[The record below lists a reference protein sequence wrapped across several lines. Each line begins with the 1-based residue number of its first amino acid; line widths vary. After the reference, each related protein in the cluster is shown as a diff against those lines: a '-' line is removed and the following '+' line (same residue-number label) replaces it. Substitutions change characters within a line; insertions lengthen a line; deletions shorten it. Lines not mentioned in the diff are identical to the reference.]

1 MQSPLR
7 YPGGKSDFVATVDK
21 ILRATNL
28 NGMPLCEPYAGSA
41 AVSLGLLSA
50 GTVKNATILERDP
63 LLFSFWKCV
72 FEKTDELV
80 TRFKDLPITL
90 ETWHNLQPLFKV
102 NDPMD
107 TNILD
112 LGVAGLF
119 FNRANFS
126 GILNGGPIGGK
137 DQASQ
142 YKIDCRTNK
151 DDLIKRLIS
160 IAKLS
165 NQVSVEYGD
174 AIDFIVRH
182 KRRRKE
188 FFYIDPPYFEKGNK
202 LYRHY
207 YKLSDHKKLAEVLRK
222 VKFPWIL
229 SYDSH
234 HVIEFFYED
243 FNIRKHNFRY
253 SVRSP
258 RNDEELLISNFDLPE
273 NLENWR

>member
-7 YPGGKSDFVATVDK
+7 YPGGKSDFVATVNQ
-21 ILRATNL
+21 ILNTTNL
-28 NGMPLCEPYAGSA
+28 QGLPLCEPYAGSA
-41 AVSLGLLSA
+41 AVSLGLLSS
-50 GTVKNATILERDP
+50 GTVSHATILERDP

-72 FEKTDELV
+72 FEKSEELIE
-80 TRFKDLPITL
+80 RFAELPITL
-90 ETWHNLQPLFKV
+90 ETWHSLQPWFKV
-102 NDPMD
+102 KEPTD

-137 DQASQ
+137 GQKSQ

-151 DDLIKRLIS
+151 EDLIKRLIS
-160 IAKLS
+160 LAKLS
-165 NQVSVEYGD
+165 NRVTVEYGD
-174 AIDFIVRH
+174 AIDFIGRH
-182 KRRRKE
+182 KRRKKV
-188 FFYIDPPYFEKGNK
+188 FFYIDPPYFEKGDK

-207 YKLSDHKKLAEVLRK
+207 YKLSDHKKLAEVLKK

-243 FNIRKHNFRY
+243 LFIRKHNFRY
-253 SVRSP
+253 SARSP
-258 RNDEELLISNFDLPE
+258 KNNEELLISNFKLPDDLI
-273 NLENWR
+273 NW